1 MPCSQAAVHHWQCWT
16 DLLGTKWICNA
27 WAPLLHFLM
36 HTLTH
41 TSAMLYTQ
49 LLMHQPAAGSKWICN
64 AWACERAVPTSVT
77 HLTPPDNQQ

>member
-1 MPCSQAAVHHWQCWT
+1 
-16 DLLGTKWICNA
+16 
-27 WAPLLHFLM
+27 M